1 MSNSKSSSERSGIVW
16 RTEQLSSDKAEGGLG
31 ASPPLRRDEKEVNVR
46 KKLSLQY
53 KGYTIS
59 VWIDEAQEPGKVT
72 KELIISR
79 SFGAWWTEYKEP
91 IEKLVYD
98 SEEKAVRAGQQRG
111 MQIIDGK
118 VPDVTLKF

>member
-1 MSNSKSSSERSGIVW
+1 
-16 RTEQLSSDKAEGGLG
+16 
-31 ASPPLRRDEKEVNVR
+31 VNVR

-79 SFGAWWTEYKEP
+79 SFGAGRTEYNEP

-98 SEEKAVRAGQQRG
+98 SEDKAVRAGQQRG

>member
-1 MSNSKSSSERSGIVW
+1 M
-16 RTEQLSSDKAEGGLG
+16 
-31 ASPPLRRDEKEVNVR
+31 NVR

-72 KELIISR
+72 KELNISR
-79 SFGAWWTEYKEP
+79 RFGAGWTEYKEP
-91 IEKLVYD
+91 IEKFVYD
-98 SEEKAVRAGQQRG
+98 SEDEAVRAGQQRG
-111 MQIIDGK
+111 IQIIDGK

>member
-1 MSNSKSSSERSGIVW
+1 M
-16 RTEQLSSDKAEGGLG
+16 
-31 ASPPLRRDEKEVNVR
+31 R

-59 VWIDEAQEPGKVT
+59 VWIDEAQQPGKVT

-79 SFGAWWTEYKEP
+79 GFGAGWTEYKEP

-98 SEEKAVRAGQQRG
+98 SEDEAVRAGQQRG

>member
-1 MSNSKSSSERSGIVW
+1 VIVW
-16 RTEQLSSDKAEGGLG
+16 RTEQLSSDKAQGGLG
-31 ASPPLRRDEKEVNVR
+31 ASALLRRDEKEVNVR

-72 KELIISR
+72 RELIISR
-79 SFGAWWTEYKEP
+79 SFGAGWTEYKEP
-91 IEKLVYD
+91 IETLVYD
-98 SEEKAVRAGQQRG
+98 FEDKAVLAGQQRG

-118 VPDVTLKF
+118 VLDVTLKF

>member
-1 MSNSKSSSERSGIVW
+1 MRE
-16 RTEQLSSDKAEGGLG
+16 
-31 ASPPLRRDEKEVNVR
+31 
-46 KKLSLQY
+46 KLSLPY
-53 KGYTIS
+53 KGYTIT

-79 SFGAWWTEYKEP
+79 SFGAGWTEYKEP
-91 IEKLVYD
+91 IEIVYD
-98 SEEKAVRAGQQRG
+98 SEDKAVRAGQQRG